1 MGETVKYQ
9 KLKSFKFEKLRNFLS
24 SQLLNFVFLILVFLP
39 SLLFAAEGSKQPIN
53 ITSDSMEAETKAN
66 KVTFR
71 GNVVARQKDMT
82 ITSNELTVTYT
93 DGGKELREV
102 VATGNVR
109 ITQKDKIAVADSA
122 LFLNTERKIVLT
134 GNPKVWQGKDI
145 VSGEKIIYFLDED
158 RTTVE
163 GGTKAVI
170 HPRKEGAF
178 ANPTGEGSN

>member
-1 MGETVKYQ
+1 M
-9 KLKSFKFEKLRNFLS
+9 KSQKLRNLLS
-24 SQLLNFVFLILVFLP
+24 SQLLNFVFLILLFLP
-39 SLLFAAEGSKQPIN
+39 SLLFATEGSKQPIN

-82 ITSNELTVTYT
+82 ITSNELTATYT
-93 DGGKELREV
+93 DDGKELREV

-109 ITQKDKIAVADSA
+109 ITQQDKIAVADSA

-134 GNPKVWQGKDI
+134 GSPKVWQGKDI

-170 HPRKEGAF
+170 HPRKEGTF
-178 ANPTGEGSN
+178 EDPTGKGSN

>member
-1 MGETVKYQ
+1 MNGETVKSQ
-9 KLKSFKFEKLRNFLS
+9 KLRNLLS
-24 SQLLNFVFLILVFLP
+24 SQLLNFVFLILLFLP
-39 SLLFAAEGSKQPIN
+39 SLLFATEGGKQPIN

-82 ITSNELTVTYT
+82 ITSNELTATYT
-93 DGGKELREV
+93 DDGKELREV

-109 ITQKDKIAVADSA
+109 ITQQDKIAVADSA

-134 GNPKVWQGKDI
+134 GSPKVWQGKDI

-163 GGTKAVI
+163 GGAQGCN
-170 HPRKEGAF
+170 PSQEG
-178 ANPTGEGSN
+178 GDL